1 MNGFS
6 LWSLVISGIT
16 TASYFCFYTAY
27 DKKTKKLKFQ
37 ILLDLIMIKRG
48 WDWTLVEINKAISLS
63 GLTIF
68 MLSYL
73 PQVQNETTSK
83 EIFFHS
89 MTMLWIHSIYS
100 AYKFYENSL
109 SRLLKEKTIKKVSIA
124 LGIAGQ
130 NILAAGYWGY
140 ISRETLVLT
149 SILFGL
155 GHFYFMEIDYKW
167 VLQVRPYAYLPFGLA
182 LLVLGIFLM
191 NIMR

>member
-1 MNGFS
+1 MSNGSS
-6 LWSLVISGIT
+6 LDTISE
-16 TASYFCFYTAY
+16 
-27 DKKTKKLKFQ
+27 
-37 ILLDLIMIKRG
+37 LIDEVG
-48 WDWTLVEINKAISLS
+48 
-63 GLTIF
+63 
-68 MLSYL
+68 
-73 PQVQNETTSK
+73 Q
-83 EIFFHS
+83 
-89 MTMLWIHSIYS
+89 
-100 AYKFYENSL
+100 
-109 SRLLKEKTIKKVSIA
+109 LKEKTIKKVSIA